1 MIEAKEISYV
11 CGICGQ
17 HSHYL
22 PTGGVIRTDSM
33 TFPIKL
39 CPDCGP
45 YQWEVMQ
52 ICREITLGTLQ
63 N

>member
-22 PTGGVIRTDSM
+22 PTAGVIHADFM

-45 YQWEVMQ
+45 TQWEVMQ
-52 ICREITLGTLQ
+52 FCREITLGVFQ